1 MAVAGPSLLKQRIW
15 PHAVPGASCGLAAGF
30 GIEFSLSRVMSATTM
45 DLIMD
50 DPELT
55 KEMLNILNNQLQRT
69 RQELREAQQV
79 RINP

>member
-15 PHAVPGASCGLAAGF
+15 PRAVPGASCALAAGF
-30 GIEFSLSRVMSATTM
+30 GIEFSLSHVTSATIM

-69 RQELREAQQV
+69 R
-79 RINP
+79 